1 MGKEMPLHAT
11 PNAIERWRLETL
23 FKGDAAVL
31 LVDEENKVAVI
42 AFVPDKIK

>member
-11 PNAIERWRLETL
+11 PDGTERSRLETL

-31 LVDEENKVAVI
+31 VVDDEKKVMDV
-42 AFVPDKIK
+42 AFVPKK